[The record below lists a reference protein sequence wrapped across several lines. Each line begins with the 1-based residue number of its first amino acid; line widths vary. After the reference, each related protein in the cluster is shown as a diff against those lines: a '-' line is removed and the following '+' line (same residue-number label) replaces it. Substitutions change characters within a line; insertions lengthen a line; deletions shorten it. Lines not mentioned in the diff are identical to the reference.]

1 MLLLTCLLLAIWP
14 SASEYIGS
22 EESKPF
28 ACPTW
33 MYRSSAN
40 HSECVCGDS
49 LNGVVSC
56 NAKTSTVHLPRHFCI
71 FFSEELDTTLIGN
84 CPYGSGGLLPK
95 NISKLK
101 DDAYVGL
108 CGHFHRK
115 GQLCGE
121 CEDKYTLPV
130 YSYDPGCVKCDDF
143 ENGWIKFIAA
153 AFLPLTIFYII
164 AILFRISATSSA
176 LNGYVLV
183 SQLAA
188 ISARIQVVFS
198 GNHFHHISYNRAPLV
213 DFIIAVYAI
222 WNLDFFRS
230 FYQPICL
237 HPGITY
243 PQVLLLD
250 YAVAVYP
257 LLLIFITFILVNL
270 HDNYATLAWLWRPFH
285 KCLVLFRKQWTI
297 RSYLID
303 ALATF
308 IILSYVKILAVSFE
322 FLTPSRV
329 YNMENQSIKRRP
341 FWYYDG
347 TIEMTSKAYLP
358 YLVLA
363 LFMLIIF
370 NILPLLLLTLY
381 PFSCFQKFLNC
392 CLPSIKCKLALQ
404 IFMDTFHGCYEDTTH
419 DYRHFAALYLAVRFF
434 NALLSSV
441 LNFDNTMYLLASS
454 LFLVFML
461 VLVAKLQPYKC
472 KRSNTVDIV
481 MLLAFISGSIS
492 HCMTSAV
499 IFPKWL
505 NIVVTGVSAAIP
517 PSYMLFLILT
527 QISPQ
532 ILQCCTK
539 SKTFVLKRMN
549 KFKINAEDQT
559 LLNYGV
565 TDYNTCN

>member
-153 AFLPLTIFYII
+153 ASLPLTVFYTSTVVIV
-164 AILFRISATSSA
+164 FRISATSSA

-183 SQLAA
+183 SQVAA
-188 ISARIQVVFS
+188 TSAGIRAFYSSNQFLL
-198 GNHFHHISYNRAPLV
+198 NHYFRYQAAPSV
-213 DFIIAVYAI
+213 DLCIAIYAV

-230 FYQPICL
+230 
-237 HPGITY
+237 
-243 PQVLLLD
+243 
-250 YAVAVYP
+250 
-257 LLLIFITFILVNL
+257 
-270 HDNYATLAWLWRPFH
+270 
-285 KCLVLFRKQWTI
+285 
-297 RSYLID
+297 
-303 ALATF
+303 
-308 IILSYVKILAVSFE
+308 
-322 FLTPSRV
+322 
-329 YNMENQSIKRRP
+329 
-341 FWYYDG
+341 
-347 TIEMTSKAYLP
+347 
-358 YLVLA
+358 
-363 LFMLIIF
+363 
-370 NILPLLLLTLY
+370 LY
-381 PFSCFQKFLNC
+381 
-392 CLPSIKCKLALQ
+392 
-404 IFMDTFHGCYEDTTH
+404 
-419 DYRHFAALYLAVRFF
+419 
-434 NALLSSV
+434 
-441 LNFDNTMYLLASS
+441 
-454 LFLVFML
+454 
-461 VLVAKLQPYKC
+461 
-472 KRSNTVDIV
+472 
-481 MLLAFISGSIS
+481 
-492 HCMTSAV
+492 
-499 IFPKWL
+499 
-505 NIVVTGVSAAIP
+505 
-517 PSYMLFLILT
+517 
-527 QISPQ
+527 
-532 ILQCCTK
+532 
-539 SKTFVLKRMN
+539 
-549 KFKINAEDQT
+549 QT
-559 LLNYGV
+559 LLNSSWSYRLQYV
-565 TDYNTCN
+565 SLTLQKLTVYALSQ